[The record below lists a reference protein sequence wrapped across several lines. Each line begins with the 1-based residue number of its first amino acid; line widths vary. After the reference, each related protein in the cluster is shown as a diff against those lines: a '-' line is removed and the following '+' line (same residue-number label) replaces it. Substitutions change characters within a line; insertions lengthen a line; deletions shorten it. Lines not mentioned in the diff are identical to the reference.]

1 MKLRQFEQ
9 HRDYVFG
16 LTFANGEF
24 IEADLAPLL
33 KDHVDAT
40 ELASAR
46 IDQDWGCLE
55 FKNGAVDIEPNTL
68 YQWAESHNLC
78 QH

>member
-9 HRDYVFG
+9 QQNYIFG

-24 IEADLAPLL
+24 IETDLTPLI
-33 KDHVDAT
+33 KDHVNAT

-55 FKNGAVDIEPNTL
+55 FKDGAVDIEPDTL
-68 YQWAESHNLC
+68 YKWAKSHISPP
-78 QH
+78 H